1 MSGLKFDM
9 IELLDVILVFLHQRI
24 GVVESVVFMVE
35 TGNEL
40 QCSASAENS
49 VKSRRLLE
57 A

>member
-24 GVVESVVFMVE
+24 GVVELVVFMVE

-40 QCSASAENS
+40 QSSASAENS